1 MNESDLFRL
10 KHMRD
15 AAREALAY
23 IEGLDR
29 EALDEN
35 SMLSRALT
43 MCIGII
49 GEASARISDETKEA
63 NLQIPWRQI
72 TGMRNRLIH
81 AYFDI
86 DLDRV
91 WSTVNEDLPIL
102 LGELAKILPETD
114 ESGSETL

>member
-10 KHMRD
+10 QHMRD
-15 AAREALAY
+15 AAREAMTY
-23 IEGLDR
+23 IEGANRDTLD
-29 EALDEN
+29 AN
-35 SMLSRALT
+35 SMLSRAIT

-63 NLQIPWRQI
+63 NPQIPWRQI

-91 WSTVNEDLPIL
+91 WGTVNEDLPIL
-102 LGELAKILPETD
+102 R
-114 ESGSETL
+114 